1 MKSSDERALQ
11 RSHAIAQE
19 IRALHPEYHV
29 EVVRTR
35 AEALSIMPTLRRYDV
50 VLIADEPEVSLVAM
64 PPKQA
69 V

>member
-1 MKSSDERALQ
+1 MESNEQCALE

-19 IRALHPEYHV
+19 IRALHPEFHV
-29 EVVRTR
+29 EVVGTR
-35 AEALSIMPTLRRYDV
+35 AEALSIIPKLRRYDI

-64 PPKQA
+64 PPKKA